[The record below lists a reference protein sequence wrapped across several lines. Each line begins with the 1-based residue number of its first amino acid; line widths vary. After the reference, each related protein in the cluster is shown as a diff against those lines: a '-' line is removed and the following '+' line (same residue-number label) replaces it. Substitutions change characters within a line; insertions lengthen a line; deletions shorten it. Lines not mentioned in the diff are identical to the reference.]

1 MNTNTNTRRHTFCRI
16 CEPHCPLQAE
26 IDADGQVIQL
36 HPDPGHPSGGTP
48 CHKGL
53 SFLKVHRDPDRLNWP
68 LHRANPR
75 SEARGQFEPTTWEHA
90 LGDIGAR
97 IKALSEKHGPDS
109 VAVYFGNP
117 SVFNAGGLM
126 MTSVFLETLGT
137 RMRFSA
143 ATLDASNKFAGAGAI
158 YGSAGAFMAPDIYH
172 THYLLVLGSNP

>member
-1 MNTNTNTRRHTFCRI
+1 MRI
-16 CEPHCPLQAE
+16 
-26 IDADGQVIQL
+26 IDLSADVCSSDL
-36 HPDPGHPSGGTP
+36 
-48 CHKGL
+48 
-53 SFLKVHRDPDRLNWP
+53 

-75 SEARGQFEPTTWEHA
+75 SEARGPFEPTTWEHA

-137 RMRFSA
+137 STRLTSAQSA
-143 ATLDASNKFAGAGAI
+143 ARTTFDSNGVG
-158 YGSAGAFMAPDIYH
+158 
-172 THYLLVLGSNP
+172 